1 MHPQIIRNGPGNCPI
16 CGMALEPMTATGAE
30 GENPE
35 LRSMTRRFWVSVVL
49 SVPLLLLVM
58 ADDFLGAP
66 VSRSLSATRFVAL
79 QLLLATPVVL
89 LGRLA
94 VLRARLAVDRQ
105 SQPEHVHAHRHRHRR
120 CLWL

>member
-1 MHPQIIRNGPGNCPI
+1 MALQEHHENADRHGHAHTELRKYAREAQAPPQPTPGQGLWTCPMHPQIIRNGRGNCPI

-58 ADDFLGAP
+58 AEDFLGAP
-66 VSRSLSATRFVAL
+66 VSRSLSATGFIA
-79 QLLLATPVVL
+79 
-89 LGRLA
+89 
-94 VLRARLAVDRQ
+94 
-105 SQPEHVHAHRHRHRR
+105 
-120 CLWL
+120 